1 MNNIFILFL
10 VLMSVIPTFAQK
22 IAFILPASN
31 FQEAE
36 IFNPIDI
43 VKKANI
49 AYDIIGVKRGNIEG
63 DNGGIIQVGISLEQ
77 MKDSD
82 YSAIVVIGGSGG
94 PASLWNNILLKDK
107 IINFYKN
114 NKIVAGI
121 CAGAVAVAKS
131 GVLSGKTATTYS
143 DAQFKGF
150 IQELEASN
158 VRFID
163 KNTVREGKIL
173 TSNGP
178 IGSIEF
184 GHELVKMLK

>member
-1 MNNIFILFL
+1 MKNIFLAL
-10 VLMSVIPTFAQK
+10 LLMASPAFAQK

-36 IFNPIDI
+36 IFNPIDV

-49 AYDIIGVKRGNIEG
+49 DYDIIGIKTGMIAG
-63 DNGGIIQVGISLEQ
+63 DNGGLIRVKKSLAQ

-82 YSAIVVIGGSGG
+82 YTVIVVIGGSGG
-94 PASLWNNILLKDK
+94 PASLWENVLLKEK
-107 IINFYKN
+107 LISFNSS

-131 GVLSGKTATTYS
+131 GLLSGKTATTYS

-150 IQELEASN
+150 VQELEKAN
-158 VRFID
+158 VRFVD
-163 KNTVREGKIL
+163 RNTVREGKIL
-173 TSNGP
+173 TANGP
-178 IGSIEF
+178 AGSIEF
-184 GHELVKMLK
+184 GQELVKMINAR